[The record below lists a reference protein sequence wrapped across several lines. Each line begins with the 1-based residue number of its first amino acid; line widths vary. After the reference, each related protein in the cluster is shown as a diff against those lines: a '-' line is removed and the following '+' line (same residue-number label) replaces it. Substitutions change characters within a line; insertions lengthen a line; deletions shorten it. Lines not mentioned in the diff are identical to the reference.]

1 MNDRSSAERWFFDAW
16 SLFYDLPIAQ
26 RLTYR
31 PVHDAVLRDLCGA
44 VPRTLLDL
52 GCGTGLLAE
61 RIHREL
67 PQTRIVGCDF
77 SHGMLRQAAEHR
89 GACARWTQADA
100 MRLPFPESCFDA
112 IVSTESFHWFPD
124 QAAALLECFRVLVPA
139 GRLLVALVNPPIE
152 ALSDAMRLGSRIVGE
167 PFYWPTRQRMRA
179 LLERAGFRVDAQHR
193 LYRVPAGLLLPRLLL
208 TRLRPAR
215 LWLARLGAR
224 RRLIAAARGAGTEV
238 HRRLAFAAALVRA
251 RRAEVLGAGL
261 VTRTVMF
268 V

>member
-1 MNDRSSAERWFFDAW
+1 MNDRSSAKRWFFDAW

-31 PVHDAVLRDLCGA
+31 PVHDAVLRDLRGA
-44 VPRTLLDL
+44 VPRTLLDV

-77 SHGMLRQAAEHR
+77 SHGMLRQAVEHR
-89 GACARWTQADA
+89 DACARWSQADA

-124 QAAALLECFRVLVPA
+124 QAAALLECFRVLVPG

-179 LLERAGFRVDAQHR
+179 LLETAGFRVDAQRR
-193 LYRVPAGLLLPRLLL
+193 LYRVPAGLLLPPVL
-208 TRLRPAR
+208 TIAVRPFGAARQDAVGSSAPVGRPA
-215 LWLARLGAR
+215 A
-224 RRLIAAARGAGTEV
+224 
-238 HRRLAFAAALVRA
+238 
-251 RRAEVLGAGL
+251 
-261 VTRTVMF
+261 
-268 V
+268 

>member
-1 MNDRSSAERWFFDAW
+1 MNDVGGAKRWFFDAW

-31 PVHDAVLRDLCGA
+31 PVHDAILRALSA
-44 VPRTLLDL
+44 PVPGTLLDL

-67 PQTRIVGCDF
+67 PQTRILGCDF

-89 GACARWTQADA
+89 GACAWWTQADA
-100 MRLPFPESCFDA
+100 MRLPFRHSCCDA

-124 QAAALLECFRVLVPA
+124 QAAALLECFRVLVPG

-152 ALSDAMRLGSRIVGE
+152 ALSVATRLGSRIMGE

-179 LLERAGFRVDAQHR
+179 LLETAGFRVDSQRR
-193 LYRVPAGLLLPRLLL
+193 LYRVPAGLLLPPVL
-208 TRLRPAR
+208 TVAVRP
-215 LWLARLGAR
+215 
-224 RRLIAAARGAGTEV
+224 
-238 HRRLAFAAALVRA
+238 
-251 RRAEVLGAGL
+251 
-261 VTRTVMF
+261 
-268 V
+268 